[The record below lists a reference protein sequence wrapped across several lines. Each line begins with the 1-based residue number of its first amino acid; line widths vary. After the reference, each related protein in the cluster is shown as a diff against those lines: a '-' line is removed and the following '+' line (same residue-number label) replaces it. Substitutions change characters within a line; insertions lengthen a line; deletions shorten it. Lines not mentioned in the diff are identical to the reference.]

1 MVADY
6 CPLDGIA
13 VRNPCRHS
21 EWANSGPGVRRTENE
36 RRRSSRVPVRST
48 GTKCEGGRSHRGEE
62 ARPITASIGWSGDCR
77 ELQQRRDESKSFTA
91 WQDSLRRP
99 TAVILAQGAWP
110 ASDRGR
116 ATDAPAWGTGCRVT
130 ALPSPAESGPWTAK
144 NDRRKGERED
154 WCDFCFLNFYKSLYD
169 PNW

>member
-62 ARPITASIGWSGDCR
+62 AGPIPLPSGGQVIAGNFSSEEMNRSHLPPDRIAWDDHSDSCPGRVACLWS
-77 ELQQRRDESKSFTA
+77 
-91 WQDSLRRP
+91 
-99 TAVILAQGAWP
+99 
-110 ASDRGR
+110 R
-116 ATDAPAWGTGCRVT
+116 AGCRVT

>member
-62 ARPITASIGWSGDCR
+62 AGPIPLPSGGQVIAGNFSSEEMNRSHLPPDR
-77 ELQQRRDESKSFTA
+77 IA
-91 WQDSLRRP
+91 WDD
-99 TAVILAQGAWP
+99 AVILAQGAWP
-110 ASDRGR
+110 ASDCGL
-116 ATDAPAWGTGCRVT
+116 AADVPAWGAGCRVT